1 MEFFMLKRTVAR
13 LLLFGIPFTM
23 AYYGA
28 RPAPAKSVPT
38 FVICDFP
45 EGSDTGRTIVVAE
58 TFSAC
63 SELEDRSQ
71 NNATQGVIRPAVRMS
86 SEDRNKNIR
95 HEPLQFSF

>member
-1 MEFFMLKRTVAR
+1 MLKRTVAR

-28 RPAPAKSVPT
+28 LPAPAKSFPT
-38 FVICDFP
+38 FVICGFP
-45 EGSDTGRTIVVAE
+45 EGSDSGRTIVVAE

-63 SELEDRSQ
+63 SKTELEDRSQ
-71 NNATQGVIRPAVRMS
+71 NKATPGVIRPAVRMS

-95 HEPLQFSF
+95 RESLQFSF